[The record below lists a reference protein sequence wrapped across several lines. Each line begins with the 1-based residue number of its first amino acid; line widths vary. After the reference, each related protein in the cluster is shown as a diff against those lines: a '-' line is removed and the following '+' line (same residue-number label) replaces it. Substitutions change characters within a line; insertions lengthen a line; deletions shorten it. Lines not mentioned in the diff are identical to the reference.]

1 MANPNDGNKGPKYI
15 AGELSEP
22 AKLIVPIL
30 FGLIPFIGGVL
41 VILYQAFQWM
51 SYGVWPSIS
60 LIQGLQ
66 TISSA
71 SWFTAPQSQ
80 FALHAVMDYIPLSL
94 ALAAFGGLVLKFT
107 DR

>member
-1 MANPNDGNKGPKYI
+1 MSNPDEGNKSPKYV

-22 AKLIVPIL
+22 ARLIIPIL
-30 FGLIPFIGGVL
+30 FGLIPFVGGVL

-66 TISSA
+66 TTSTA

-80 FALHAVMDYIPLSL
+80 FALHAVMNYIPLSL
-94 ALAAFGGLVLKFT
+94 ALAAFGALVLKVT